1 MNVFVAAILL
11 LTAAAIAIT
20 ATVTAVLAFRRGE
33 GFWKTLKAWLVGMF
47 DAISGVG

>member
-1 MNVFVAAILL
+1 MNALVVAILL

-33 GFWKTLKAWLVGMF
+33 GFWKTRKARLE
-47 DAISGVG
+47 AQH